1 MSIHKKIFGG
11 TIAAAICLILLTT
24 ATAMVQAQ
32 VKSQVQDQDQVHA
45 QADTTGSA
53 TTSTVAIVRPD
64 MVFAPA
70 STVSSSSTWA
80 SETTTGPSTTAL
92 PDAPLPMQDQMPRV
106 QEYST
111 GNNASDSWRVGI
123 SLYGWFAGLHGTV
136 GVAGHNA
143 GIHVPFSDLFH
154 ALIFEIPI
162 AVEADKGRFVM
173 PIDFLWLKLGV
184 NNALPLNDFEQ
195 SAIDSRM
202 TESIFTPKFGYRLA
216 DADHFKFDL
225 LGGLRYWYVSLNNT
239 LEPAG
244 LSYGRSFNIIDGIGG
259 GRIILPAGEK
269 AAITIAG
276 DAGAGSSQLDYQLL
290 GLLNVNFNPK
300 FGMALG
306 WRYLYEDYNKP
317 SNGAI
322 YAPTTSG
329 VIAGLNFNLGGKPPI
344 PPTASCSVSPAEV
357 YAGDPV
363 TATAT
368 PVGLNPKLSV
378 VYTWTGDG
386 VTGSGPTASVKTD
399 ALNPGTYPVRG
410 EVKEGKPGKEGDK
423 PWQVASCS
431 TSYTVKPFQPPTI
444 TCLANPTSLNP
455 GDPATV
461 TAQGVSPQNR
471 PLTYNYQASSGSIS
485 GSGATATFSSAG
497 ASPGPVQITCGVTD
511 DKGQI
516 ATASVSVT
524 VEAPPPPPAPEVEA
538 RLVLHSVYFPTA
550 QPTVKHPD
558 GGLVDSQK
566 ATLTA
571 LATDFKVYLQQKPD
585 ARLTLTGHADPR
597 GTPAYN
603 LKLSERRV
611 ARAAAFL
618 VEQGVPAS
626 SIDIKAEGEEKQL
639 SKEEVKDLIQTN
651 PDLTEEQRTKLLR
664 NLNVIVLAQNR
675 RVDIRL
681 NGSDEKSTRHYPFN
695 AVDSSTLLDVQK
707 PVHKA
712 SPRKR

>member
-1 MSIHKKIFGG
+1 MRIHGKIFGVDL
-11 TIAAAICLILLTT
+11 AAAVGLVLLTT
-24 ATAMVQAQ
+24 ASGMVRAQ
-32 VKSQVQDQDQVHA
+32 VKSQVQDQPQA
-45 QADTTGSA
+45 QTDTTA
-53 TTSTVAIVRPD
+53 PAPTTSVAAVVRPE
-64 MVFAPA
+64 MSFAPM
-70 STVSSSSTWA
+70 STVSSSSDA
-80 SETTTGPSTTAL
+80 TAL
-92 PDAPLPMQDQMPRV
+92 PDAPTPPQDQMPRV
-106 QEYST
+106 QQYST
-111 GNNASDSWRVGI
+111 GNNASDNWRVGI

-154 ALIFEIPI
+154 ALVFEVPI

-173 PIDFLWLKLGV
+173 PIDFLWMRFNV
-184 NNALPLNDFEQ
+184 NNALPLNDYEQ
-195 SAIDSRM
+195 SYIS
-202 TESIFTPKFGYRLA
+202 THFTQSLFTPKFGYRLI

-290 GLLNVNFNPK
+290 GLLNLNFNPK

-317 SNGAI
+317 SNGVI

-329 VIAGLNFNLGGKPPI
+329 VIAGLNFNLGGKPPV
-344 PPTASCSVSPAEV
+344 PPTASCSASPGEV

-363 TATAT
+363 TVTATA
-368 PVGLNPKLSV
+368 GNLNPKWSA
-378 VYTWTGDG
+378 VYTWTGNG
-386 VTGSGPTASVKTD
+386 VVGSGPTATVKTD
-399 ALNPGTYPVRG
+399 GMNPGSYPVRA
-410 EVKEGKPGKEGDK
+410 EVKVGKAGREGEK

-431 TSYTVKPFQPPTI
+431 TSYVVKPFEPPTI
-444 TCLANPTSLNP
+444 TCSADPTDLKP
-455 GDPATV
+455 GDSATV
-461 TAQGVSPQNR
+461 TAHGMSPQNR
-471 PLTYNYQASSGSIS
+471 PLTYTFQASSGTIS
-485 GSGATATFSSAG
+485 GNGNTASYSSVGA
-497 ASPGPVQITCGVTD
+497 ASGPVQITCSVSD

-516 ATASVSVT
+516 ATADATVT
-524 VEAPPPPPAPEVEA
+524 VEAPPPPPPAPEVEA
-538 RLVLHSVYFPTA
+538 RLRLHSVYFPTA
-550 QPTVKHPD
+550 QPTAKHPD

-566 ATLTA
+566 AILTA
-571 LATDFKVYLQQKPD
+571 LANDFTVYLQQKPD

-597 GTPAYN
+597 GTPEYN
-603 LKLSERRV
+603 QKLSERRV

-618 VEQGVPAS
+618 VEHGVPAS
-626 SIDIKAEGEEKQL
+626 SIDIKAVGEEKQL
-639 SKEEVKDLIQTN
+639 SKDEVRDMIQAN
-651 PDLTEEQRTKLLR
+651 PDLTDEQRTKLLR

-675 RVDIRL
+675 RVDVRL
-681 NGSDEKSTRHYPFN
+681 NGSEDKSSRHYPFN
-695 AVDSSTLLDVQK
+695 AADSATLLDLQK

-712 SPRKR
+712 TPRKR

>member
-1 MSIHKKIFGG
+1 MSIHRKIFGG
-11 TIAAAICLILLTT
+11 DIAATIGLLLFTT
-24 ATAMVQAQ
+24 ATAVVQAQ
-32 VKSQVQDQDQVHA
+32 IKTQVPDQNQVIA
-45 QADTTGSA
+45 QAETAGPA
-53 TTSTVAIVRPD
+53 GTSVVAAVRPD
-64 MVFAPA
+64 LFFAPSSA
-70 STVSSSSTWA
+70 VSSSSDA
-80 SETTTGPSTTAL
+80 TAL
-92 PDAPLPMQDQMPRV
+92 PNAPMPWQDQMPPV
-106 QEYST
+106 QAYPT
-111 GNNASDSWRVGI
+111 GLNASDNWRVGI

-136 GVAGHNA
+136 GAFGHNA

-154 ALIFEIPI
+154 ALVFEVPI

-173 PIDFLWLKLGV
+173 PIDFLWMKFGID
-184 NNALPLNDFEQ
+184 NAVPENDFEQ
-195 SAIDSRM
+195 LYINTRL
-202 TESIFTPKFGYRLA
+202 TQSILTPKIGYRLI
-216 DADHFKFDL
+216 DADHFKFDV
-225 LGGLRYWYVSLNNT
+225 LGGLRYWYVSVNNT
-239 LEPAG
+239 LYPSAA
-244 LSYGRSFNIIDGIGG
+244 SYGRSVNIVDGLGG
-259 GRIILPAGEK
+259 GRMILPFSEK

-276 DAGAGSSQLDYQLL
+276 DAGAGSSTLDYQLL
-290 GLLNVNFNPK
+290 GLLNVNFNPR

-306 WRYLYEDYNKP
+306 WRYLYENYR
-317 SNGAI
+317 
-322 YAPTTSG
+322 PTTDEFVYNPTISG

-386 VTGSGPTASVKTD
+386 VTGSGPTASINTTPM
-399 ALNPGTYPVRG
+399 NPGTYPVRG
-410 EVKEGKPGKEGDK
+410 EVKEGKPGKEGEK

-431 TSYTVKPFQPPTI
+431 TSYTVKPFQAPTI
-444 TCLANPTSLNP
+444 TCSANPTDLNP
-455 GDPATV
+455 GDSATV

-471 PLTYNYQASSGSIS
+471 PLTYNYQASSGSIT
-485 GSGATATFSSAG
+485 GSGATATYSSAG
-497 ASPGPVQITCGVTD
+497 ASPGPVQISCGVTD
-511 DKGQI
+511 DKGQV
-516 ATASVSVT
+516 ATASVT
-524 VEAPPPPPAPEVEA
+524 VNIQAPPPPAPEVEA

-550 QPTVKHPD
+550 QPTALHPD
-558 GGLVDSQK
+558 RGLVDSQK

-611 ARAAAFL
+611 ARAAAYL

-651 PDLTEEQRTKLLR
+651 PDLTDEQRTKLLR

-712 SPRKR
+712 APRKR

>member
-1 MSIHKKIFGG
+1 MSIHRKIFGVDV
-11 TIAAAICLILLTT
+11 AATMGLLLLTT
-24 ATAMVQAQ
+24 ASAMVQAQ
-32 VKSQVQDQDQVHA
+32 VKSQVQDQVQSR
-45 QADTTGSA
+45 ADTTEAAA
-53 TTSTVAIVRPD
+53 TTSAVATVSPE
-64 MVFAPA
+64 MSFAPA
-70 STVSSSSTWA
+70 STVSSSSIWA
-80 SETTTGPSTTAL
+80 PDITASPAATAL
-92 PDAPLPMQDQMPRV
+92 PDAPMPWQDQMPPVR
-106 QEYST
+106 QYST
-111 GNNASDSWRVGI
+111 GNNASDNWRVGI

-173 PIDFLWLKLGV
+173 PIDFLWMKLGV

-195 SAIDSRM
+195 TSIDSRM
-202 TESIFTPKFGYRLA
+202 TESIFTPKFGYRLV

-239 LEPAG
+239 VFPAD

-290 GLLNVNFNPK
+290 GLLNLNFNPK

-317 SNGAI
+317 SNGVI

-378 VYTWTGDG
+378 VYTWTGEG
-386 VTGSGPTASVKTD
+386 VTGSGPTASINTTP
-399 ALNPGTYPVRG
+399 LNPGTYPVRG
-410 EVKEGKPGKEGDK
+410 EVKEGKPGREGEK

-444 TCLANPTSLNP
+444 SCSASATNLQP
-455 GDPATV
+455 GDPSTI

-471 PLTYNYQASSGSIS
+471 PLTYNYQASSGAIN
-485 GSGATATFSSAG
+485 GTGTTATYSSAG
-497 ASPGPVQITCGVTD
+497 ASPGQVQITCGVTD

-516 ATASVSVT
+516 ATASVT
-524 VEAPPPPPAPEVEA
+524 VNVQAPPPPPEPAVVA
-538 RLVLHSVYFPTA
+538 RLRLHSVYFPTA
-550 QPTVKHPD
+550 QPTVAHPD

-566 ATLTA
+566 EILTTLA
-571 LATDFKVYLQQKPD
+571 ADFTGYLQQIPD
-585 ARLTLTGHADPR
+585 ARITLTGHADPR
-597 GTPAYN
+597 GTPEYN
-603 LKLSERRV
+603 QKLSERRV

-618 VEQGVPAS
+618 VEHGVPAT

-639 SKEEVKDLIQTN
+639 SKDEVQDLIQTN
-651 PDLTEEQRTKLLR
+651 PDLTDEQRTKLLR

-681 NGSDEKSTRHYPFN
+681 NGSEDKSKRHYPFN
-695 AVDSSTLLDVQK
+695 AADSSTLLDLQK

-712 SPRKR
+712 PRRKR

>member
-1 MSIHKKIFGG
+1 MSIHRKIFGVDV
-11 TIAAAICLILLTT
+11 AATMGLLLLTT
-24 ATAMVQAQ
+24 ASAMVQAQ
-32 VKSQVQDQDQVHA
+32 VKSQVQDQVQSR
-45 QADTTGSA
+45 ADTTEAA
-53 TTSTVAIVRPD
+53 TTTSAVATVSPE
-64 MVFAPA
+64 MFFAPA
-70 STVSSSSTWA
+70 STVSSSSIWA
-80 SETTTGPSTTAL
+80 PDITASPAATAL
-92 PDAPLPMQDQMPRV
+92 PDAPMPWQDQMPPVR
-106 QEYST
+106 EYAT

-123 SLYGWFAGLHGTV
+123 SLYGWFAGLHGTI

-154 ALIFEIPI
+154 ALEFEIPI

-173 PIDFLWLKLGV
+173 PIDFLWMRFNV
-184 NNALPLNDFEQ
+184 NNAIPENDFEQ
-195 SAIDSRM
+195 SYINTHF
-202 TESIFTPKFGYRLA
+202 TESIFTPKFGYRLV

-225 LGGLRYWYVSLNNT
+225 LGGLRYWYVSIDNT
-239 LEPAG
+239 LYPSAE
-244 LSYGRSFNIIDGIGG
+244 SFGRSLNIIDGVGG

-269 AAITIAG
+269 AAITISG

-290 GLLNVNFNPK
+290 GLLNLNFSPK

-317 SNGAI
+317 STGAI

-386 VTGSGPTASVKTD
+386 VTGSGPTASINTTPM
-399 ALNPGTYPVRG
+399 NPGTYPVRG
-410 EVKEGKPGKEGDK
+410 EVKEGKPGKEGEK

-444 TCLANPTSLNP
+444 SCSANPTNLNP
-455 GDPATV
+455 GDSASI

-471 PLTYNYQASSGSIS
+471 PLTYNYQASSGAIS
-485 GSGATATFSSAG
+485 GTGTSATYSSTG
-497 ASPGPVQITCGVTD
+497 ASPGQVQITCGVTD

-516 ATASVSVT
+516 ATSSVT
-524 VEAPPPPPAPEVEA
+524 LTIQAPPPPVVLEVVA
-538 RLVLHSVYFPTA
+538 RLRLHSVYFPTA
-550 QPTVKHPD
+550 QPTVAHPD

-566 ATLTA
+566 ATLDTLAADFTA
-571 LATDFKVYLQQKPD
+571 YLQAVPD
-585 ARLTLTGHADPR
+585 ARITLTGHADPR

-611 ARAAAFL
+611 ARAAAYL
-618 VEQGVPAS
+618 VEHGIPAS
-626 SIDIKAEGEEKQL
+626 SLDIKAEGEEKQL
-639 SKEEVKDLIQTN
+639 SKEEVQDLIQTN
-651 PDLTEEQRTKLLR
+651 PDLTDEQRTKLLG

-681 NGSDEKSTRHYPFN
+681 NGSDDKSKRHYPFN
-695 AVDSSTLLDVQK
+695 AADASTLLDLQK
-707 PVHKA
+707 PVHKPA
-712 SPRKR
+712 RRKR